1 MADLD
6 KEDMLVWEN
15 NNWFEVDEKMIF
27 YHGTDQ
33 ELAYLKQNSY
43 VTKNLKD
50 ACKFGYRRAVLS
62 NSPFVYIYIIDVLE
76 ESLRIDQNRDRA
88 YVTFELIKAELKSR
102 YKTYQTPY
110 KLTKF
115 KRLKEE

>member
-1 MADLD
+1 
-6 KEDMLVWEN
+6 
-15 NNWFEVDEKMIF
+15 MIF

-33 ELAYLKQNSY
+33 EVAYLKQNSY

-62 NSPFVYIYIIDVLE
+62 KRPFVYIYMVDIPEKLI
-76 ESLRIDQNRDRA
+76 SLLKKDQNRDRA
-88 YVTFELIKAELKSR
+88 YIVLELIKVELKSK
-102 YKTYQTPY
+102 YPTYQTPY

-115 KRLKEE
+115 ILHAE

>member
-1 MADLD
+1 MR
-6 KEDMLVWEN
+6 
-15 NNWFEVDEKMIF
+15 F

-33 ELAYLKQNSY
+33 ELACLKQNSY

-62 NSPFVYIYIIDVLE
+62 NSPFVYIYMIDIPEGL
-76 ESLRIDQNRDRA
+76 LKRDQNRDRA
-88 YVTFELIKAELKSR
+88 YMTLESTKLELKFIYS
-102 YKTYQTPY
+102 TYQTPY

-115 KRLKEE
+115 KRLIKNCV